1 MLLLNIVGMFNKSTE
16 IVRQVKGTDS
26 EGTISY
32 KDIFIGLLKTEV
44 LNNSVCSKVLNWKD
58 RQIVHSVPEIAC
70 NVAVLLH
77 RSKNKIPIKLQRIK

>member
-44 LNNSVCSKVLNWKD
+44 LNNSVCSKVLN
-58 RQIVHSVPEIAC
+58 
-70 NVAVLLH
+70 
-77 RSKNKIPIKLQRIK
+77 